1 MWLTATTDDSAVF
14 DVGEA
19 QLRLIEIHALDL
31 PKSVF
36 A

>member
-1 MWLTATTDDSAVF
+1 MWLTATTDESAVF

-19 QLRLIEIHALDL
+19 QLRLIEIHSLDF
-31 PKSVF
+31 PTSVF